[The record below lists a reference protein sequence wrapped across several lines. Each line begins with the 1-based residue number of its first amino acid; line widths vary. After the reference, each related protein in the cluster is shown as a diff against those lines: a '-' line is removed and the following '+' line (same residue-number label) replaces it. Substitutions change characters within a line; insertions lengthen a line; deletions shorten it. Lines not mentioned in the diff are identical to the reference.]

1 MNLKFQINI
10 KLNAIDLNKVFGIPL
25 NINDNILI
33 YIRNEMIKI
42 TFDNDIKNRTSG
54 IVQINSNFINN
65 DIKTVLVSFKMEN
78 KHNLINELF

>member
-1 MNLKFQINI
+1 MEFYYPKVNLDLIHIMNLKFQINI

-42 TFDNDIKNRTSG
+42 TFDNHQK
-54 IVQINSNFINN
+54 Q
-65 DIKTVLVSFKMEN
+65 N
-78 KHNLINELF
+78 KWYYLD